1 MAKRTAGMARTTTAW
16 HIYHY
21 QELFRAEG
29 SNGSELEF
37 VRYSKRHLTGW
48 TAEAEQYCRQVA
60 ALRQTLGFAEFVMAK
75 HIFEALLDMSQLH
88 HQGDKYLRG
97 YILDERQRPAGPT
110 RIGQMIG
117 CDAATAEKFLK
128 ILERVGLIDRCEV
141 PASPGCGGGETVG
154 SSAAK
159 STKKRVRKTVKK
171 AAGGSKTRKKRQ
183 GGTQVEPPPPAFF
196 KGEVEGKEESL
207 RPSAS
212 AQDED
217 KNKLGLSASKG
228 NVQDE
233 GTAAAA
239 PPRSDEGQA
248 QAEGP
253 AGAGLKPK
261 AEEQA
266 GLQAGSKRQGKG
278 NVQDEGTAAA
288 APPRSAEGKDRAE
301 GPASAGPE
309 SKAEE
314 QAGLQAGS
322 KSQGKGNAQ
331 AEPPTTPT
339 TTPPIADR
347 PTETDG
353 GGAGVV
359 LSAGS
364 PPLDLSADE
373 RFERFMGAGSPTAF
387 ADEAYR
393 RLRMPFAWGSPEA
406 CRECESFVSVYT
418 SAVMQI
424 RQPNRMK
431 EFYAKAIK
439 QADELGKR
447 FLRRPKAFSKGS
459 PAAVFNKKLKGLILK
474 LKPG

>member
-266 GLQAGSKRQGKG
+266 GLQAGSK
-278 NVQDEGTAAA
+278 
-288 APPRSAEGKDRAE
+288 
-301 GPASAGPE
+301 
-309 SKAEE
+309 
-314 QAGLQAGS
+314 
-322 KSQGKGNAQ
+322 SQGKGNAQ